1 MRGNTEPGGV
11 ARAAVPMH
19 EPAPARRASV
29 GPAVPS
35 FHEFLIIVFVIALIF
50 GAPRL
55 PQIGDA
61 LGRSIRNFKR
71 GVKGENEIDVT
82 PSVEHKQVDAPKE
95 NGKRA

>member
-1 MRGNTEPGGV
+1 MV
-11 ARAAVPMH
+11 AGTSTARSPIR
-19 EPAPARRASV
+19 EPASARRASV
-29 GPAVPS
+29 ASVPS

-82 PSVEHKQVDAPKE
+82 PSVEHKQVDPPKE